1 MGNRPATVSGACEPL
16 IETVV
21 VSHVCLF
28 RECVVQALASDPS
41 VRVLE
46 ACATLDHAL
55 NAIEHLSPRMIL
67 LDAAF
72 HGGPA
77 TAARL
82 RTAGADAQVVAVA
95 LQETEQNILDWAEAG
110 IAGYVPDSA
119 SMSELAALLKQIR
132 WGEQSCSSR
141 IAGSL
146 LRRIGRMGRAGE
158 PPAPAI
164 DLTPRERVIL
174 RHIGAGMTNKDI
186 ARQLDISLGTAK
198 SHVHNI
204 FGKLKLS
211 RRAQVAARLGRV
223 VSEDHRLEA

>member
-1 MGNRPATVSGACEPL
+1 MKDARDASVDAV
-16 IETVV
+16 VV
-21 VSHVCLF
+21 VSQVRLF
-28 RECVVQALASDPS
+28 RECVSQALAHDAS

-46 ACATLDHAL
+46 VCATLEHAL
-55 NAIEHLSPRMIL
+55 ESVESLRPRMIL

-77 TAARL
+77 VAARL
-82 RTAGADAQVVAVA
+82 RQTGDDAQVVAVA
-95 LQETEQNILDWAEAG
+95 LEETEENILDWAEAG
-110 IAGYVPDSA
+110 ISGYVPDTA
-119 SMSELAALLKQIR
+119 SMSEIPALLRQIL

-146 LRRIGRMGRAGE
+146 LRRIGRSHRGADPRPTATSV
-158 PPAPAI
+158 

-174 RHIGAGMTNKDI
+174 RHIGAGLTNKDI

-204 FGKLKLS
+204 FGKLNLT
-211 RRAQVAARLGRV
+211 RRAQVAARMGGRLGV
-223 VSEDHRLEA
+223 GPGVEA

>member
-1 MGNRPATVSGACEPL
+1 MSGTHDAS
-16 IETVV
+16 IDAVV
-21 VSHVCLF
+21 VSQVCLF
-28 RECVVQALASDPS
+28 RECVSQSLAHDPS

-46 ACATLDHAL
+46 VCATLDHAL
-55 NAIEHLSPRMIL
+55 ESVESLQPQMIL

-77 TAARL
+77 VAARL
-82 RTAGADAQVVAVA
+82 RHAGGEAQVVALA
-95 LQETEQNILDWAEAG
+95 LEETEENILDWAEAG
-110 IAGYVPDSA
+110 ISGYVPDTA
-119 SMSELAALLKQIR
+119 SMSEIPALLRQIL

-146 LRRIGRMGRAGE
+146 LRRVGGLQRGGE
-158 PPAPAI
+158 PRAAPV

-174 RHIGAGMTNKDI
+174 RHIGAGLTNKDI

-204 FGKLKLS
+204 FGKLKLTS
-211 RRAQVAARLGRV
+211 RGQVAARMRGRLGAGSRV
-223 VSEDHRLEA
+223 EA